1 MGEGDRRV
9 YVKYDTTDPV
19 LRSFIQSVMKDN
31 SDPNGKG
38 RELFQVICAACHQR
52 DGEGKAGVAPPLLGS
67 EWVLTPGGG
76 RLVRIVLNGLT
87 GPIRVR
93 GQDWNQPMPAWRS
106 VLDDDQVAAVLMYV
120 RSQLGTNQAGPI
132 PAELVGAARQEAHP
146 TPETADELLRI
157 SDQ

>member
-1 MGEGDRRV
+1 VGEGDRRV

-31 SDPNGKG
+31 SDPNAKG
-38 RELFQVICAACHQR
+38 RELFLMICAACHQR
-52 DGEGKAGVAPPLLGS
+52 DGEGKAGVAPPLAES
-67 EWVLTPGGG
+67 EWVLAPGSG

-93 GQDWNQPMPAWRS
+93 GQDWNQPMPAWRT
-106 VLDDDQVAAVLMYV
+106 VLDNDQVAAVLTYT
-120 RSQLGTNQAGPI
+120 RSRVGTNQAGPI
-132 PAELVGAARQEAHP
+132 TAEVVGAARQETHP
-146 TPETADELLRI
+146 TPETAEELLRI